1 MATQRLSLLYN
12 NGEEMKICI
21 LTIATNKYIQFVGD
35 LYDNIQENFL
45 NGHEIEGIIF
55 TEHDVETSDNIKVSK
70 IEHENWPIPTLKR
83 YNYFMQEKEY
93 ISQFDYCYYF
103 DVDMS
108 IVDKVGDEVLGDLV
122 ATMHPYQ
129 SFYPKGDRSYDR
141 NPKSLAYVAPGDEGQ
156 YYYAGGFNGG
166 KTEEFLK
173 MSEVIADRVD
183 RDLENGRVA
192 LWHDESHLNRYLID
206 NPPSLSL
213 TPSYVY
219 AEEFYDNPQYPYPPK
234 IIALKKNHNE
244 LRS

>member
-70 IEHENWPIPTLKR
+70 IEHEPWPIPTLKR
-83 YNYFMQEKEY
+83 YNYFMQEKEF
-93 ISQFDYCYYF
+93 ISEFDYCYYF

-141 NPKSLAYVAPGDEGQ
+141 NPKSLAYVAPGEEGQ

-166 KTEEFLK
+166 STKEFLK
-173 MSEVIADRVD
+173 MSEVIADRVTK
-183 RDLENGRVA
+183 DLENDVIA
-192 LWHDESHLNRYLID
+192 LWHDESQMNRYLID
-206 NPPSLSL
+206 NPPTVSL
-213 TPSYVY
+213 TPSYVF
-219 AEEFYDNPQYPYPPK
+219 AEEQINNPSYPYEPK
-234 IIALKKNHNE
+234 IVALKKNHDE